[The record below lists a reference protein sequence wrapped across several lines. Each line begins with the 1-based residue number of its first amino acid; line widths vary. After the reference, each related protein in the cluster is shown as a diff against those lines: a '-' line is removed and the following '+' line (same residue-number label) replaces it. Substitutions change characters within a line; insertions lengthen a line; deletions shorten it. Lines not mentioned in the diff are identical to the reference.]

1 MRYKKISVESLCDWF
16 SKNKRDL
23 PWRNARNPYHIWISE
38 VMLQQT
44 QVATVIPYYQRFL
57 EKFPTIDALANADA
71 DDLMKCWEGLGYYA
85 RARNLQQAAQTVLRE
100 HNGALPRTRQALQT
114 LKGFGAYTSA
124 SVASLAFGEDCAA
137 IDGNVLRVFA
147 RLYAIGEDIRQSSTK
162 SQIADLAAMN
172 LPKGR
177 AGEFNEALMELG
189 ATVCTPKKP
198 QCSACPLNQD
208 CVAFQQNAVASYP
221 FKSPKP
227 KLPHKD
233 IAIGI
238 VQREGKV
245 LIALRPPDGLL
256 GNLWEFPGG
265 KCEPNESLAECC
277 KREVEEETGL
287 KVAVGERIAVV
298 KHAYTHFKITL
309 HAFLCAYQ
317 GGEAKP
323 KSSQEIR
330 WVEFSELNRFAFPKA
345 NKSVIE
351 SLRTRNESSIGSLF
365 EPIGEVRFPSSRE

>member
-1 MRYKKISVESLCDWF
+1 MTYKKISTENLLQWF
-16 SKNKRDL
+16 AKNKRDL
-23 PWRNARNPYHIWISE
+23 PWRKTKNPYHIWISE

-44 QVATVIPYYQRFL
+44 QVATVIPYYHRFL
-57 EKFPTIDALANADA
+57 EKFPTIKDLAEAQT

-85 RARNLQQAAQTVLRE
+85 RARNLQDAAKTVLRE
-100 HNGALPRTRQALQT
+100 HGGKLPQTREALQT

-147 RLYAIGEDIRQSSTK
+147 RLYAIREDIRQPATK
-162 SQIADLAAMN
+162 SKIDELATLN
-172 LPKGR
+172 LPKGL
-177 AGEFNEALMELG
+177 AGEFNEAVMELG
-189 ATVCTPKKP
+189 ATLCTPKNPK
-198 QCSACPLNQD
+198 CSACPLNQD
-208 CVAFQQNAVASYP
+208 CSAFQQNAVSSYP

-227 KLPHKD
+227 KIPHKE

-238 VQREGKV
+238 VQRDDKV

-265 KCEPNESLAECC
+265 KREAHESLEECC

-287 KVAVGERIAVV
+287 RVEVGERIAVV
-298 KHAYTHFKITL
+298 KHTYTHFKITL
-309 HAFLCAYQ
+309 HAFLCTYRSGNAQ
-317 GGEAKP
+317 P

-330 WVEFSELNRFAFPKA
+330 WVELSGLNQFAFPKA
-345 NKSVIE
+345 NKAVIDA
-351 SLRTRNESSIGSLF
+351 LLFRNELSVGTLF
-365 EPIGEVRFPSSRE
+365 EQTS

>member
-1 MRYKKISVESLCDWF
+1 MTYKKVFVENLLEWF

-23 PWRNARNPYHIWISE
+23 PWRKTKNPYHIWISE

-44 QVATVIPYYQRFL
+44 QVATVIPYYHRFL
-57 EKFPTIDALANADA
+57 AKFPTIEALAQAPT

-85 RARNLQQAAQTVLRE
+85 RARNLQHAAQTILRE
-100 HNGALPRTRQALQT
+100 HNGMLPKTRNDLQK

-137 IDGNVLRVFA
+137 VDGNVLRVFA
-147 RLYAIGEDIRQSSTK
+147 RLYAIQEDIRYAATK
-162 SQIADLAAMN
+162 SKIEALAMLN

-189 ATVCTPKKP
+189 ATLCTPKQP

-208 CVAFQQNAVASYP
+208 CAALQQNAVSFYP

-227 KLPHKD
+227 KLPHKE

-238 VQREGKV
+238 VQREDKV
-245 LIALRPPDGLL
+245 LIALRPSEGLL

-265 KCEPNESLAECC
+265 KQERHESLADCC

-287 KVAVGERIAVV
+287 QVEVGERIAVV
-298 KHAYTHFKITL
+298 KHTYTHFKITL
-309 HAFLCAYQ
+309 HAFLCRYLSGDAS
-317 GGEAKP
+317 P

-330 WVEFSELNRFAFPKA
+330 WVKLNELEQFAFPKA
-345 NKSVIE
+345 NQLVIQALHRLNN
-351 SLRTRNESSIGSLF
+351 STPLPLFESSVS
-365 EPIGEVRFPSSRE
+365 

>member
-1 MRYKKISVESLCDWF
+1 MIYKTFNVDNLLKWF

-23 PWRNARNPYHIWISE
+23 PWRKTKNPYHIWISE

-44 QVATVIPYYQRFL
+44 QVVTVIPYYHRFL
-57 EKFPTIDALANADA
+57 AKFPTIEALARAST

-85 RARNLQQAAQTVLRE
+85 RARNLQHAAQTILRE
-100 HNGALPRTRQALQT
+100 HSGTLPKTRNELQK

-147 RLYAIGEDIRQSSTK
+147 RLYAIQENIRQPSTK
-162 SQIADLAAMN
+162 SKIEALAILN

-189 ATVCTPKKP
+189 ATICTPKQP
-198 QCSACPLNQD
+198 QCSACPLNQA
-208 CVAFQQNAVASYP
+208 CAAFQQQAVSSYP
-221 FKSPKP
+221 FKSQKP
-227 KLPHKD
+227 KLPHKE

-238 VQREGKV
+238 IRREDKV

-265 KCEPNESLAECC
+265 KRETYESLAECC

-287 KVAVGERIAVV
+287 CVEVDERIAVV
-298 KHAYTHFKITL
+298 KHTYTHFKITL
-309 HAFLCAYQ
+309 HAFLCRYVS
-317 GGEAKP
+317 GEASP

-330 WVEFSELNRFAFPKA
+330 WVTLDELERFAFPKA
-345 NKSVIE
+345 NQRVIQA
-351 SLRTRNESSIGSLF
+351 LHRLNNPTPLPLF
-365 EPIGEVRFPSSRE
+365 EPSVS

>member
-1 MRYKKISVESLCDWF
+1 MTYKKISVESLLQWF

-23 PWRNARNPYHIWISE
+23 PWRKTKNPYHIWISE

-44 QVATVIPYYQRFL
+44 QVATVIPYYHRFL
-57 EKFPTIDALANADA
+57 EKFPTIKDLAEAQT

-85 RARNLQQAAQTVLRE
+85 RARHLQDAARAVLRE
-100 HNGALPRTRQALQT
+100 HGGKLPHTREALRT

-147 RLYAIGEDIRQSSTK
+147 RLYAIREDLRQPSTK
-162 SQIADLAAMN
+162 SKVDELATLN

-189 ATVCTPKKP
+189 ATICTPKHP
-198 QCSACPLNQD
+198 QCSACPLTQD
-208 CVAFQQNAVASYP
+208 CSAFQQNAVALYP
-221 FKSPKP
+221 FKSSKP
-227 KLPHKD
+227 KSPHHE

-238 VQREGKV
+238 VQHAGKV

-265 KCEPNESLAECC
+265 KREPHESLVECC

-287 KVAVGERIAVV
+287 RVEVGERIAVV
-298 KHAYTHFKITL
+298 KHTYTHFKITL
-309 HAFLCAYQ
+309 HAFLCTYQ
-317 GGEAKP
+317 SGHAQP
-323 KSSQEIR
+323 KSSKEIR
-330 WVEFSELNRFAFPKA
+330 WVTLQELHQFAFPKA
-345 NKSVIE
+345 NKAVINA
-351 SLRTRNESSIGSLF
+351 LLARNESSTGPLF
-365 EPIGEVRFPSSRE
+365 ESLD

>member
-1 MRYKKISVESLCDWF
+1 MTYKKISVENLLHWF

-23 PWRNARNPYHIWISE
+23 PWRQTKNPYHIWISE

-44 QVATVIPYYQRFL
+44 QVATVIPYYHRFL
-57 EKFPTIDALANADA
+57 ENFPTIKELAEAQPDK
-71 DDLMKCWEGLGYYA
+71 LMKCWEGLGYYA

-100 HNGALPRTRQALQT
+100 HNGILPQTRAALQT

-147 RLYAIGEDIRQSSTK
+147 RLYAISEDIRQSATK
-162 SQIADLAAMN
+162 SKIDKLALLN
-172 LPKGR
+172 LPKGK

-189 ATVCTPKKP
+189 ATICTPKNP

-208 CVAFQQNAVASYP
+208 CSAFQQNRVSSYP

-227 KLPHKD
+227 KLPHKE

-238 VQREGKV
+238 VQRDDKV
-245 LIALRPPDGLL
+245 LIALRPAEGLL

-265 KCEPNESLAECC
+265 KKEAHESLVECC

-287 KVAVGERIAVV
+287 RITVDERIAIV
-298 KHAYTHFKITL
+298 KHTYTHFKITL
-309 HAFLCAYQ
+309 HAFLCTYQ
-317 GGEAKP
+317 SGDAQP

-330 WVEFSELNRFAFPKA
+330 WVKLSELNQFAFPKA

-351 SLRTRNESSIGSLF
+351 ALLLRNKSSVGTLF
-365 EPIGEVRFPSSRE
+365 EAVD

>member
-1 MRYKKISVESLCDWF
+1 MTYKKVSVENLLEWF

-23 PWRNARNPYHIWISE
+23 PWRKTKNPYHIWISE

-44 QVATVIPYYQRFL
+44 QVATVIPYYHRFV
-57 EKFPTIDALANADA
+57 EKFPTITALAEANT

-85 RARNLQQAAQTVLRE
+85 RARNLQHAAQTILRE
-100 HNGALPRTRQALQT
+100 HNGMLPQTRNDLQT

-137 IDGNVLRVFA
+137 VDGNVLRVFA
-147 RLYAIGEDIRQSSTK
+147 RLYAIQEDIRQQTTK
-162 SQIADLAAMN
+162 SKIEALATLN

-189 ATVCTPKKP
+189 ATLCTPKQP

-208 CVAFQQNAVASYP
+208 CAAFQRQEVSLYP

-227 KLPHKD
+227 KLPHKE

-238 VQREGKV
+238 VQREDKV
-245 LIALRPPDGLL
+245 LIALRPSEGLL

-265 KCEPNESLAECC
+265 KREPHESLADCC

-287 KVAVGERIAVV
+287 QVEVGECIAMV
-298 KHAYTHFKITL
+298 KHTYTHFKITL
-309 HAFLCAYQ
+309 HAFLCRYVS
-317 GGEAKP
+317 GEASP

-330 WVEFSELNRFAFPKA
+330 WVKLDELKQFAFPKA
-345 NKSVIE
+345 NQRVIQA
-351 SLRTRNESSIGSLF
+351 LYRLKNPTPLPLFESSVS
-365 EPIGEVRFPSSRE
+365 

>member
-1 MRYKKISVESLCDWF
+1 MTYRKISVDNLLEWF

-23 PWRNARNPYHIWISE
+23 PWRKTKNPYHIWISE

-44 QVATVIPYYQRFL
+44 QVATVIPYYHRFL
-57 EKFPTIDALANADA
+57 EKFPTIKDLAEAKPDE
-71 DDLMKCWEGLGYYA
+71 LMKCWEGLGYYA
-85 RARNLQQAAQTVLRE
+85 RARNLQHAAQAIIRE
-100 HNGALPRTRQALQT
+100 HDGNLPRTRESLHL

-147 RLYAIGEDIRQSSTK
+147 RVYALREDIRQLKTK
-162 SQIADLAAMN
+162 SKIGNLAALN
-172 LPKGR
+172 LPNGR

-189 ATVCTPKKP
+189 ATVCTPKNP
-198 QCSACPLNQD
+198 QCSTCPLCQD
-208 CVAFQQNAVASYP
+208 CFALQQNDVSSYP

-227 KLPHKD
+227 KIPHHE

-238 VQREGKV
+238 VQRGEQV
-245 LIALRPPDGLL
+245 LIALRPPSGLL

-265 KCEPNESLAECC
+265 KKEGHESLVDCC

-287 KVAVGERIAVV
+287 RVEVGERIAIV
-298 KHAYTHFKITL
+298 KHTYTHFKITL
-309 HAFLCAYQ
+309 HAFLCAYRS
-317 GGEAKP
+317 GEAHP

-330 WVEFSELNRFAFPKA
+330 WVKIHELEQFAFPKA
-345 NKSVIE
+345 NKSVINALLFR
-351 SLRTRNESSIGSLF
+351 SESSVGSLF
-365 EPIGEVRFPSSRE
+365 EPAGL